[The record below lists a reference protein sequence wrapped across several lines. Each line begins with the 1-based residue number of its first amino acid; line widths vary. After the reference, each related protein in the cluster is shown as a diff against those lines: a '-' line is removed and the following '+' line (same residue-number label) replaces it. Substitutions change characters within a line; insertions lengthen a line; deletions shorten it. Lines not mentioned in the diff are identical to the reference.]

1 MGTVILRCFSTRF
14 NDYSVDSLVTDVR
27 EIPKSLQMR
36 WLEMGSSRERGHRQF
51 WIEFLLWVD
60 HNSAKVC
67 FD

>member
-1 MGTVILRCFSTRF
+1 MRTIILRCFSARF
-14 NDYSVDSLVTDVR
+14 HDYRVDSLDTDVR

-36 WLEMGSSRERGHRQF
+36 WLETGSSRERGHRQF
-51 WIEFLLWVD
+51 WIEFRPRVD